1 MKKTHAWCLIVIGAM
16 LLIAALLLI
25 VYNMRQDEG
34 SGKESAL
41 ILSDLRQHISQQ
53 QTEPPTTEP
62 DLMQYI
68 PTNDLFSEYATEETQ
83 ETTEPADPLEDPV
96 VEIDGSQYIGII
108 SIPCLSVELPVMK
121 DWSYPKLR
129 RAPCRYQGNAVTGD
143 LIIAAHNFR
152 SHFGNIQSLNSGDQ
166 IVFLNADGEKYIYE
180 VIQTDMVGGRDIP
193 SMLAGSQDGWDLTL
207 FTCTLSGQ
215 TRVAVRAVLIPPPE
229 E

>member
-1 MKKTHAWCLIVIGAM
+1 MRKTHAWCLIVTGAM
-16 LLIAALLLI
+16 LLVAALLLI
-25 VYNMRQDEG
+25 FYNMRQDEG

-41 ILSDLRQHISQQ
+41 ILSDLRQQIAQQ
-53 QTEPPTTEP
+53 HTEPATTEP

-83 ETTEPADPLEDPV
+83 EATEEPTQEEDPV

-108 SIPCLSVELPVMK
+108 SIPCLNVELPVMK

-129 RAPCRYQGNAVTGD
+129 RAPCRYQGSAATGD

-166 IVFLNADGEKYIYE
+166 IVFLNANGDKYIYE

-193 SMLAGSQDGWDLTL
+193 AMLAGSQEGWDLTL